1 MLQIILRSGCT
12 FELQSM
18 KRVRNRSHIEDAVE
32 VDDPDM
38 DMTNT
43 QPPLLKL
50 KGQMLL
56 LNDTQYIAFLC
67 SPA

>member
-1 MLQIILRSGCT
+1 
-12 FELQSM
+12 M